1 MGLSSWSQST
11 STLAAPLMP
20 AAHTGTT
27 FLSRSFFFLVLQFCH
42 NFLPNF
48 CNKNILFFLQAA
60 PIGNIFLLTI
70 LEELK
75 ISFALERMSS
85 HKYLCINFIHRRN
98 FKAAENSS
106 SSLAAEATEVSIR
119 ASDVPEKHFSEYLKN
134 TSKASIQAS
143 ENVLNHCLLSR
154 AELTC

>member
-27 FLSRSFFFLVLQFCH
+27 FSSRSFFFFLLQFCH

-75 ISFALERMSS
+75 ISIALKIMSS
-85 HKYLCINFIHRRN
+85 HKYSCINFIDRRN

-119 ASDVPEKHFSEYLKN
+119 ANDVPEKEYLK
-134 TSKASIQAS
+134 II
-143 ENVLNHCLLSR
+143 LLQ
-154 AELTC
+154 TK

>member
-27 FLSRSFFFLVLQFCH
+27 FSSRSFFFFLLQFCH

-48 CNKNILFFLQAA
+48 CNKNILFFLQPA

-75 ISFALERMSS
+75 ISFAIKRMSP
-85 HKYLCINFIHRRN
+85 HKYSCINFIDRRN

-119 ASDVPEKHFSEYLKN
+119 VSDIPEREYLKYIA
-134 TSKASIQAS
+134 KASIQAP
-143 ENVLNHCLLSR
+143 ENISQN
-154 AELTC
+154 